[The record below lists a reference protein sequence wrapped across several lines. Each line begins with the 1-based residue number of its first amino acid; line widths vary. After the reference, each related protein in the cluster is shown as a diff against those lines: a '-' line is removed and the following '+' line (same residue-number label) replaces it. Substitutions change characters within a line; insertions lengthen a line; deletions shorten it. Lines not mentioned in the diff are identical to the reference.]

1 MELVKVI
8 LIYIL
13 AFFIVAFFGNIFI
26 LLFIPLG
33 PLMRKIKSIMPI
45 ISAVLDIASNFI
57 AVFVIVL
64 LCNKLNI
71 KPTLLMVIIPG
82 LLTIQ
87 NNASRIKRAKREI
100 ANVKYMLEKSGEL
113 DSYEQE
119 LDVRNEYAHLI
130 GDVIGLLLGTIYFLS
145 NAPLF

>member
-1 MELVKVI
+1 MELIKVI

-13 AFFIVAFFGNIFI
+13 AIFIVAFFGNIFI
-26 LLFIPLG
+26 LLFILLG

-57 AVFVIVL
+57 AVFIIVL
-64 LCNKLNI
+64 LCDKLNI
-71 KPTLLMVIIPG
+71 KSTLLMVIIPG
-82 LLTIQ
+82 VLTIQ
-87 NNASRIKRAKREI
+87 NNTSRIKRAKEGI
-100 ANVKYMLEKSGEL
+100 ASVKHMLESSGES
-113 DSYEQE
+113 DTYEQE

-130 GDVIGLLLGTIYFLS
+130 GDVTGLLLGTIYFLS

>member
-45 ISAVLDIASNFI
+45 ISAVLDIASNFV
-57 AVFVIVL
+57 AVFIIVL
-64 LCNKLNI
+64 LCDKLNI

-82 LLTIQ
+82 VLTIQ
-87 NNASRIKRAKREI
+87 NNTSRIKRAKRGI
-100 ANVKYMLEKSGEL
+100 ANAKYMLEKSGEL

-130 GDVIGLLLGTIYFLS
+130 GDVTGLLLGTIYFLS

>member
-1 MELVKVI
+1 MEPIKVI

-26 LLFIPLG
+26 LLFISLG

-45 ISAVLDIASNFI
+45 ISAALDIASNFI
-57 AVFVIVL
+57 AIFIIVL
-64 LCNKLNI
+64 LCDKLNI

-82 LLTIQ
+82 VLTIQ
-87 NNASRIKRAKREI
+87 NNTSRIKRAKKGI
-100 ANVKYMLEKSGEL
+100 ANVKHMLENSGES
-113 DSYEQE
+113 DTYEQE

-130 GDVIGLLLGTIYFLS
+130 GDVTGLLLGTIYFLS

>member
-1 MELVKVI
+1 MELIKVI
-8 LIYIL
+8 FIYIL

-33 PLMRKIKSIMPI
+33 PLTRKIKSIMPI

-57 AVFVIVL
+57 AVFIIVL
-64 LCNKLNI
+64 LCDKLNI

-82 LLTIQ
+82 VLTIQ
-87 NNASRIKRAKREI
+87 NNTSRIKRAKKGM
-100 ANVKYMLEKSGEL
+100 ANVKYMLERSDES
-113 DSYEQE
+113 DTYEQE

-130 GDVIGLLLGTIYFLS
+130 GDVTGLLLGTIYFLS

>member
-1 MELVKVI
+1 MELIKVI

-33 PLMRKIKSIMPI
+33 SLMRKIKSIMPI

-57 AVFVIVL
+57 AVFIIVL
-64 LCNKLNI
+64 LCDKLNI

-82 LLTIQ
+82 VLTIQ
-87 NNASRIKRAKREI
+87 NNTSRIKRAKKGI
-100 ANVKYMLEKSGEL
+100 ANVKYMFERSGES

-130 GDVIGLLLGTIYFLS
+130 GDVTGLLLGTIYFLS

>member
-1 MELVKVI
+1 MELIKVI

-13 AFFIVAFFGNIFI
+13 AIFIVAFFGNIFI

-45 ISAVLDIASNFI
+45 ISAALDIASNFI
-57 AVFVIVL
+57 AVFIIVL
-64 LCNKLNI
+64 LCDKLNI

-82 LLTIQ
+82 VLTIQ
-87 NNASRIKRAKREI
+87 NNTSRIKRAKEGI
-100 ANVKYMLEKSGEL
+100 ASVKHMLESSGES
-113 DSYEQE
+113 DTYEQE

-130 GDVIGLLLGTIYFLS
+130 GDVTGLLLGTIYFLS

>member
-8 LIYIL
+8 FIYIL

-57 AVFVIVL
+57 AVFAIVL
-64 LCNKLNI
+64 LCDKLNI

-82 LLTIQ
+82 VLTIQ
-87 NNASRIKRAKREI
+87 NNTSRIKRAKRGI
-100 ANVKYMLEKSGEL
+100 ANAKYMLERSGES

-130 GDVIGLLLGTIYFLS
+130 GDVTGLLLGTIYFLS

>member
-13 AFFIVAFFGNIFI
+13 AFFIVAFFDNIFI
-26 LLFIPLG
+26 LFFIPLG
-33 PLMRKIKSIMPI
+33 ALMRKIKSIMPI

-57 AVFVIVL
+57 AIFIIVL
-64 LCNKLNI
+64 LYDKLNI

-82 LLTIQ
+82 VFTIQ
-87 NNASRIKRAKREI
+87 NNTSRIKRAKKGI
-100 ANVKYMLEKSGEL
+100 ANVKYMLEKSDES

-119 LDVRNEYAHLI
+119 LDMRNEYAHLI
-130 GDVIGLLLGTIYFLS
+130 GDVTGLLLGTIYFLS

>member
-45 ISAVLDIASNFI
+45 ISTVLDIASNFI
-57 AVFVIVL
+57 AVFIIVL
-64 LCNKLNI
+64 LCDKLNI
-71 KPTLLMVIIPG
+71 IPTLLMVIIPG

-87 NNASRIKRAKREI
+87 NNTSRIKRAKKGI
-100 ANVKYMLEKSGEL
+100 ANVKHMLESSGES
-113 DSYEQE
+113 DTYEQE

-130 GDVIGLLLGTIYFLS
+130 GDVTGLLLGTIYFLS

>member
-1 MELVKVI
+1 MELIKVI

-13 AFFIVAFFGNIFI
+13 AIFIVAFFGNIFI

-45 ISAVLDIASNFI
+45 MSAVLDVASNFI
-57 AVFVIVL
+57 AVFIIVF

-71 KPTLLMVIIPG
+71 TPTLLMVIIPG
-82 LLTIQ
+82 VLTIQ
-87 NNASRIKRAKREI
+87 NNISRIKRAKKEI
-100 ANVKYMLEKSGEL
+100 ANVKHMLESSGES
-113 DSYEQE
+113 DTYEQE

-130 GDVIGLLLGTIYFLS
+130 GDVTGLLLGTIYFLS

>member
-1 MELVKVI
+1 
-8 LIYIL
+8 
-13 AFFIVAFFGNIFI
+13 
-26 LLFIPLG
+26 
-33 PLMRKIKSIMPI
+33 MRKIKSIMPI
-45 ISAVLDIASNFI
+45 ISVVLDIASNFI

-87 NNASRIKRAKREI
+87 NNASRIKRAKRRI
-100 ANVKYMLEKSGEL
+100 ANVKYMLEKSGEPDL
-113 DSYEQE
+113 YEQE

-130 GDVIGLLLGTIYFLS
+130 GDVTGLLLGTIYFLS

>member
-13 AFFIVAFFGNIFI
+13 AIFIVAFFGNIFI
-26 LLFIPLG
+26 LLFIPLS

-45 ISAVLDIASNFI
+45 VSAVLDIASNFI
-57 AVFVIVL
+57 AVFIIVL
-64 LCNKLNI
+64 LCDKLNI

-82 LLTIQ
+82 VLTIQ
-87 NNASRIKRAKREI
+87 NNTSRIKRAKKEI
-100 ANVKYMLEKSGEL
+100 TNVKYMLEKSGEL

-130 GDVIGLLLGTIYFLS
+130 GDVTGLLLGTIYFLS

>member
-1 MELVKVI
+1 MELMKVI

-13 AFFIVAFFGNIFI
+13 AILIVAFFGNIFI

-45 ISAVLDIASNFI
+45 ISAALDIASNFI
-57 AVFVIVL
+57 AVFIIVL
-64 LCNKLNI
+64 LCDKLNI

-82 LLTIQ
+82 VLTIQ
-87 NNASRIKRAKREI
+87 NNTSRIKRAKEGI
-100 ANVKYMLEKSGEL
+100 ASVKHMLESSGES
-113 DSYEQE
+113 DTYEQE

-130 GDVIGLLLGTIYFLS
+130 GDVTGLLLGTIYFLS

>member
-8 LIYIL
+8 FIYIL

-57 AVFVIVL
+57 AVFIIVL
-64 LCNKLNI
+64 LCDKLNI

-82 LLTIQ
+82 VLTIQ
-87 NNASRIKRAKREI
+87 NNTSRIKRAKRGI
-100 ANVKYMLEKSGEL
+100 ANAKYMLERSGES

-130 GDVIGLLLGTIYFLS
+130 GDVTGLLLGTIYFLS

>member
-1 MELVKVI
+1 MELIKVI

-26 LLFIPLG
+26 LLFIPLA

-57 AVFVIVL
+57 AVFIIVL
-64 LCNKLNI
+64 LCDKLNI

-82 LLTIQ
+82 VLTIQ
-87 NNASRIKRAKREI
+87 NNTLRIKRAK
-100 ANVKYMLEKSGEL
+100 N
-113 DSYEQE
+113 
-119 LDVRNEYAHLI
+119 
-130 GDVIGLLLGTIYFLS
+130 
-145 NAPLF
+145 

>member
-13 AFFIVAFFGNIFI
+13 AIFIVAFFGNMFI
-26 LLFIPLG
+26 LLFIPLA
-33 PLMRKIKSIMPI
+33 PLIRKIKSIMPI

-64 LCNKLNI
+64 LCNKLNVI
-71 KPTLLMVIIPG
+71 PTLLMVIIPG
-82 LLTIQ
+82 VLTIQ
-87 NNASRIKRAKREI
+87 NNASRIKRAKEGK
-100 ANVKYMLEKSGEL
+100 ANVKYMFARSG
-113 DSYEQE
+113 DSNSYNQE
-119 LDVRNEYAHLI
+119 MDVRNEYAHQI
-130 GDVIGLLLGTIYFLS
+130 GDVTGLLLGTIYFLS

>member
-1 MELVKVI
+1 MELIKVI

-13 AFFIVAFFGNIFI
+13 AIFIVAFFGNIFI

-33 PLMRKIKSIMPI
+33 PLMRKIKSTMPI

-57 AVFVIVL
+57 AVFIIVL

-71 KPTLLMVIIPG
+71 TPTLLMVIIPG
-82 LLTIQ
+82 VLTIK
-87 NNASRIKRAKREI
+87 NNTSRIKRAKRGI
-100 ANVKYMLEKSGEL
+100 ANVKHMLERSSEP

-119 LDVRNEYAHLI
+119 LDVRNEYAHQI
-130 GDVIGLLLGTIYFLS
+130 GDVTGLLLGAIYFLS

>member
-33 PLMRKIKSIMPI
+33 SMMRKIKSIIPI

-57 AVFVIVL
+57 AVFIIVV
-64 LCNKLNI
+64 LCDKLNI

-82 LLTIQ
+82 VLTIQ
-87 NNASRIKRAKREI
+87 NNTSRIKRAKKGI
-100 ANVKYMLEKSGEL
+100 ANVKYILERSDES

-130 GDVIGLLLGTIYFLS
+130 GDITGLLLGTIYFLS